1 VTVVDKVVDTVPRR
15 PLLFLGTTLVCSLPC
30 YALNRLDVPVPFGLP
45 PSVAMIIVPAAVAG
59 TFVARDEGRRG
70 VRRWLA
76 SLVDVRRTPP
86 RTLLTA
92 ALLMPAVHLVAAGLS
107 GAVTPVTPSAAA
119 LTLVV
124 FILGAIPEELG
135 WTAYATGPM
144 QERFGVTG
152 AGMVIGA
159 VWAGWHVVPWL
170 SMGHSW
176 RWVAWQSAVTVA
188 MRVIMGHLFRMSGRS
203 AATALLFHAVSNA
216 SLEILPGAVEP
227 RRTAIVATLL
237 ILLAAGV
244 TKVNRST

>member
-1 VTVVDKVVDTVPRR
+1 MSAAGSPR
-15 PLLFLGTTLVCSLPC
+15 
-30 YALNRLDVPVPFGLP
+30 
-45 PSVAMIIVPAAVAG
+45 
-59 TFVARDEGRRG
+59 
-70 VRRWLA
+70 
-76 SLVDVRRTPP
+76 LVDVRRTPP

-152 AGMVIGA
+152 AGMAIGA

-188 MRVIMGHLFRMSGRS
+188 MRIIMGHLFRMSGRS

-244 TKVNRST
+244 TKREPEYIATAGLPDTLTKADEGLNGAGQPVPLVHGLVGVGRAPLTLGYGLMFLSGRRASSPPAPRA